1 MGMAALRKRPQEG
14 LVYCIVL
21 IGSNPPGV
29 PSPGQSLSSIGRPYK
44 FWRLQGL
51 LGGGWCI
58 KAGGLSNRF
67 ALLGKGLLVVRV
79 FIEIVN

>member
-51 LGGGWCI
+51 LGGG
-58 KAGGLSNRF
+58 
-67 ALLGKGLLVVRV
+67 
-79 FIEIVN
+79 